1 MTYSLAING
10 AQVKTPASLE
20 VVIQDIDTKAS
31 RDSNG
36 LLHRD
41 RVAIKRKLTVKWG
54 PLTVSDCSVILKAI
68 SGQFFLAHILT
79 QKRVAWLQKHFI
91 QAIERHLSILLILLH
106 PSMYG
111 RMFQPILLN
120 NKEVRLIC

>member
-68 SGQFFLAHILT
+68 SGQFFSCTYLDPEEGGMVTKTFYTGDRTTPFYTFNPAT
-79 QKRVAWLQKHFI
+79 SEYVWQNVSADFI
-91 QAIERHLSILLILLH
+91 EQ
-106 PSMYG
+106 
-111 RMFQPILLN
+111 
-120 NKEVRLIC
+120 